1 MMRSMRTTFSAS
13 LAAIGLAVT
22 LTACGGV
29 AAPSGSPSAAT
40 AAKPPASVAASAA
53 AAKPPAS
60 AGASA
65 AAAKPSAAA
74 SAAAGAASAPA
85 VKPEKS
91 AITVALPSDTA
102 STMPMRVAL
111 DAGYFTKYGLTVKFD
126 VVSAATAAAALTSG
140 SADMYE
146 GGTTSIAADLAGAD
160 LIYFA
165 APVDRS
171 NRLLIGQK
179 GITTFQQLKGKSV
192 ATTTPGAFGEIA
204 MKKTARQYGMEVPK
218 DIKLLYH
225 PSSSASLTTFV
236 SGQADGLI
244 APPPFSTRATDKGY
258 PVIVDF
264 YKEGLKIVGPALSS
278 SRNFYQQNPNTVKA
292 FLMGYLDALK
302 RSLDDKTFFQATESK
317 YAKISDQALL
327 DSDYADAQR
336 VWNKDLRVDP
346 AAIQVVLDALGTPQ
360 AQAMDVKK
368 LYDNTVVDQV
378 MRAYGVKVFPNDV
391 KP

>member
-1 MMRSMRTTFSAS
+1 MRTNFTAS
-13 LAAIGLAVT
+13 LAAIGMAVT
-22 LTACGGV
+22 LAACGG
-29 AAPSGSPSAAT
+29 
-40 AAKPPASVAASAA
+40 ASAPA
-53 AAKPPAS
+53 NPSTAAS
-60 AGASA
+60 AGA
-65 AAAKPSAAA
+65 AKPS
-74 SAAAGAASAPA
+74 ASAPA

-91 AITVALPSDTA
+91 TIAVALPSDTA
-102 STMPMRVAL
+102 GTMPTRVAL
-111 DAGYFTKYGLTVKFD
+111 DAGYFTKYGLTVKID
-126 VVSAATAAAALTSG
+126 VVSAATAAQALTSG
-140 SADMYE
+140 SVDVYQ
-146 GGTTSIAADLAGAD
+146 GGTTTIAADLAGAD

-171 NRLLIGQK
+171 NLVLVGQK
-179 GITTFQQLKGKSV
+179 GATTFEQLKGKSV

-204 MKKTARQYGMEVPK
+204 MKKTAKQHGMEVPK

-236 SGQADGLI
+236 SNNADGLI
-244 APPPFSTRATDKGY
+244 APPPFSTQAIDKGY

-278 SRNFYQQNPNTVKA
+278 SRNFYQQNPNTVRA
-292 FLMGYLDALK
+292 FLMGYLDGLR
-302 RSLDDKTFFQATESK
+302 RSLDDKAYFQATESK

-336 VWNKDLRVDP
+336 TWNKDLRVDP
-346 AAIQVVLDALGTPQ
+346 ASIQVVLDALGTPQ

-378 MRAYGVKVFPNDV
+378 MRDYGVKLFPNDV
-391 KP
+391 NHA